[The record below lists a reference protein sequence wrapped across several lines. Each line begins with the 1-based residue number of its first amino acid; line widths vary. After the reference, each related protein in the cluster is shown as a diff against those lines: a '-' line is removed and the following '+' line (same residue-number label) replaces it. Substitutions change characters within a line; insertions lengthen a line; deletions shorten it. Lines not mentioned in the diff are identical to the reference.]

1 MASYLNTN
9 MASLNAQRNLS
20 SSQGALGTSIQRLS
34 SGMRIN
40 SAKDDA
46 AGMAISS
53 RMDSQIR
60 GQVIAQRNANDAI
73 SISQTAEGALG
84 KVADSLQR
92 MRELA
97 TQASNGT
104 NSSDDRTNLQAE
116 YDQLSQEVVRIVS
129 NTKFNKDIDLLG
141 GDAVTIQIQV
151 GANSDEQIEIEL
163 TNMNSTV
170 DAIIGTGADTT
181 TVGTAGTVDLT
192 TVDGSGYATGAQDAI
207 DALDSALS
215 TINTQRSKM
224 GAVQNRFQ
232 SVVENL
238 QTSTENTQAARSRIM
253 DADYASETAVLAR
266 NQILQQAGMAMLSQ
280 ANQLPNGIMSLL
292 R

>member
-20 SSQGALGTSIQRLS
+20 TSQGALGTSIQRLS
-34 SGMRIN
+34 SGLRIN

-46 AGMAISS
+46 AGLAISN
-53 RMDSQIR
+53 RMDAQIR
-60 GQVIAQRNANDAI
+60 GQVVAQRNANDAI

-104 NSSDDRTNLQAE
+104 NATEDLDNLNEE
-116 YDQLSQEVVRIVS
+116 YSQLSDEITRVLA
-129 NTKFNKDIDLLG
+129 NTKFNDHTLIGANAADV
-141 GDAVTIQIQV
+141 AIQV
-151 GANSDEQIEIEL
+151 GAKSTDQITIALTDMGAANGEL
-163 TNMNSTV
+163 DKVLNT
-170 DAIIGTGADTT
+170 
-181 TVGTAGTVDLT
+181 
-192 TVDGSGYATGAQDAI
+192 DAI
-207 DALDSALS
+207 DTQANASVAMTDIDAAL
-215 TINTQRSKM
+215 TVINTQRSKM

-238 QTSTENTQAARSRIM
+238 QTSTENTQAARSRIV